1 MKKQDNMSPTKINN
15 STMKDLNDNQENE
28 ISNNELKTAIIR
40 MGNKIEE
47 DMYMHLNI
55 FKEDTNKQL
64 NESKTIQINSG
75 MNTKRI
81 K

>member
-1 MKKQDNMSPTKINN
+1 
-15 STMKDLNDNQENE
+15 MKDLNDNQENE